1 MIHAMNKDK
10 YVTNSAKCMKLVNQN
25 LGAAKLLEQ
34 IMYWARYTKHEDD
47 LGNRIVC
54 FTHDEWAEIT
64 GMTISQVKY
73 GLRKLREMRLV
84 TTKNAP
90 HLYKSG
96 KLRTVHIYI
105 SEDLY
110 DQYYADQNMAR
121 ITPIAH
127 CMAHTSVENI
137 NRIKLPHII
146 HKHNKIL

>member
-110 DQYYADQNMAR
+110 DQYYADQNMAKSKKKVNG
-121 ITPIAH
+121 TP
-127 CMAHTSVENI
+127 
-137 NRIKLPHII
+137 KYLKHIDSKYEEEDEI
-146 HKHNKIL
+146 FETKIQL